1 MNNKDSTTQKMI
13 RKPVMNSIFLSL
25 FLILCVPAFPVIA
38 DESIEMEFEELPDT
52 VKKTVLERLALEDIR
67 KIEEILVNNYLKYKI
82 ESTKTVGPD
91 EYIDIDLTVDSRGKV
106 IHEDIFKTSGDLSTS
121 LPGSDD
127 PEEAEDAEKPDLH
140 VESAPQQDQP

>member
-1 MNNKDSTTQKMI
+1 MI
-13 RKPVMNSIFLSL
+13 RKPIMNSIFLSL
-25 FLILCVPAFPVIA
+25 FLILWVPAFPVIA

-91 EYIDIDLTVDSRGKV
+91 EYIDIDLTVDSRGQV

-121 LPGSDD
+121 LPGSDET
-127 PEEAEDAEKPDLH
+127 EEAEAAEKPDPP
-140 VESAPQQDQP
+140 VDSSPQQDQP

>member
-1 MNNKDSTTQKMI
+1 MI
-13 RKPVMNSIFLSL
+13 RKPIMNSIFLSS

-91 EYIDIDLTVDSRGKV
+91 EYIDIDLTVDSRGQV

-121 LPGSDD
+121 LPGSDET
-127 PEEAEDAEKPDLH
+127 EEAEPAEKPDPP
-140 VESAPQQDQP
+140 VDSAPQQDQP